1 MARGGKVGT
10 SFKGKGKFRKKMT
23 GKPSSGASVPK
34 VEKVEKL
41 TKPKTDRQLMQF
53 GEGGGVCRGMGRA
66 YMGEPRKVKI
76 R

>member
-1 MARGGKVGT
+1 MADKKGGDLIEPIKALELYN
-10 SFKGKGKFRKKMT
+10 KLEKDEKRK
-23 GKPSSGASVPK
+23 
-34 VEKVEKL
+34 KL
-41 TKPKTDRQLMQF
+41 TKKLKKF